1 MPGAHHPRRPAD
13 PTGRFRLSGADRRAA
28 GRRQDVAGTR
38 KARQRRGG
46 EPQREHEQDRQRDLD
61 RVRPAQRR
69 EGMSGERADIG
80 GPFTLIAPDGSPFP
94 STKLA
99 GKPFAIFFGFTRCPD
114 VCPTSL
120 ARMARLRKQLGTDGG
135 RFEIVFVSVD
145 PGHDTPADVGRYAAM
160 FGTPIHGLT
169 GTDAQLAAIEKAY
182 GVYVQKVPQPGGD
195 YMIDH
200 TAAIYLMDAA
210 GRFADTINF
219 QEPEAESLGKLK
231 RLVERS

>member
-1 MPGAHHPRRPAD
+1 MTVPDPDDAAPPA
-13 PTGRFRLSGADRRAA
+13 GDRSLRWLAVLLVSIGLLGLVLVAFGGGKGGQPENA
-28 GRRQDVAGTR
+28 GGQDV
-38 KARQRRGG
+38 G
-46 EPQREHEQDRQRDLD
+46 EQ
-61 RVRPAQRR
+61 
-69 EGMSGERADIG
+69 GADIG

-94 STKLA
+94 SNKLA

-120 ARMARLRKQLGTDGG
+120 ARMARLRKQLGADGG

-169 GTDAQLAAIEKAY
+169 GTGAQLAAIEKAY

-219 QEPEAESLGKLK
+219 QEPEAESLAKLK